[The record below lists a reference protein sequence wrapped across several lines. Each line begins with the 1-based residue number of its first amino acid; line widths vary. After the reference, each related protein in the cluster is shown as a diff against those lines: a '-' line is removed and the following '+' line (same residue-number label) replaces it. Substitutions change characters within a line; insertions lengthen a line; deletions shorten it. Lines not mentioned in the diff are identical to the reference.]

1 MNAQEVIL
9 ANINNGHYSKLILA
23 MLIMAFFIL
32 GQISVA
38 TLVSDLALI
47 SWTYDT
53 TAHTVSDGTTT
64 YTVDDLISGC
74 IATTYAEK
82 PELGVFVMKTVIN
95 SALTENYITS
105 AEATTLK
112 AALTA

>member
-9 ANINNGHYSKLILA
+9 ANINNGHYSHIILA
-23 MLIMAFFIL
+23 MLIMAFYIL
-32 GQISVA
+32 GQISVD

-47 SWTYDT
+47 SWTYDS
-53 TAHTVSDGTTT
+53 TAHTVSDGSNT
-64 YTVDDLISGC
+64 YTVNNLITTC
-74 IATTYAEK
+74 IATAYAEK
-82 PELGVFVMKTVIN
+82 PELGIFVMSTVIS
-95 SALTENYITS
+95 SAQSEGYITS